1 MEKAYPAAYGQ
12 VIGRIEMKT
21 AMDTFQAIADPSR
34 RQILMMLTKDKLSI
48 NSLAGNFEMSRP
60 AVSKHVKVL
69 YEAGL
74 IQIKDHGRERLCE
87 LREDGFEELNQ
98 WLIFFEQFWKNKL
111 QNLENLLN
119 QRTIQK

>member
-1 MEKAYPAAYGQ
+1 
-12 VIGRIEMKT
+12 MKT
-21 AMDTFQAIADPSR
+21 ILDPFQAIADPSR

-48 NSLAGNFEMSRP
+48 NSLAGNFDMSRP

-74 IQIKDHGRERLCE
+74 ILIKDQGRERYCE
-87 LREDGFEELNQ
+87 LKPDGFDVIKD
-98 WLIFFEQFWKNKL
+98 WLVFFDKFWKEKL

-119 QRTIQK
+119 QRSKNESN

>member
-1 MEKAYPAAYGQ
+1 MN
-12 VIGRIEMKT
+12 T

-34 RQILMMLTKDKLSI
+34 REILMMLTKDKLSI
-48 NSLAGNFEMSRP
+48 NSLAGNFDMSRP

-74 IQIKDHGRERLCE
+74 IIITDKGRERYCE
-87 LREDGFEELNQ
+87 LKPDGFDEIKN
-98 WLIFFEQFWKNKL
+98 WISFFEQFWREKL

-119 QRTIQK
+119 QQTKNKPD

>member
-1 MEKAYPAAYGQ
+1 M
-12 VIGRIEMKT
+12 RT

-34 RQILMMLTKDKLSI
+34 REILMLLTKDKMSI
-48 NSLAGNFEMSRP
+48 NSLAGNFDMSRP

-74 IQIKDHGRERLCE
+74 ILISDQGRERYCE
-87 LREDGFEELNQ
+87 LKPEGFGEIKK
-98 WLIFFEQFWKNKL
+98 WLTFFDQFWKEKL

-119 QRTIQK
+119 ERSKNSANFHPPGK